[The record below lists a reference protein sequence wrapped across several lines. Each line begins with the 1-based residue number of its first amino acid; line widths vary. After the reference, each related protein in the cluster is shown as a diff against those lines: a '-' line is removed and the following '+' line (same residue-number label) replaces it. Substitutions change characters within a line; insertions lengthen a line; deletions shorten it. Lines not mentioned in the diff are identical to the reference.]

1 MSWRWLGRGR
11 SRDDDDDFAPPAPP
25 ALPSLSAAEV
35 KKETA
40 RPLSGED
47 LATLLP
53 GIRVI
58 TYPELAD
65 VRRLDDLLA
74 NPQKAAAI
82 LFVTDE
88 LPGCVKQGHWVGL
101 FQRADGSVLYF
112 DPYGKLP
119 DAQRRWLAPGKAE
132 ALGEDRS
139 LLAPLI
145 AAFGAGGGRV
155 VASDESVQKLGASTA
170 TCGRHLVVRARNRE
184 ADDAEHLAEITRGR
198 LTPDAYVTLLTEGWL
213 RSLTGSPAPEK

>member
-1 MSWRWLGRGR
+1 MSWRWLGRGSVR
-11 SRDDDDDFAPPAPP
+11 ADEEFTLPPTAPSR
-25 ALPSLSAAEV
+25 LTAAEA
-35 KKETA
+35 KKEEA

-53 GIRVI
+53 GIRVT
-58 TYPELAD
+58 TYPELAS
-65 VRRLDDLLA
+65 VRRLTDLLA

-88 LPGCVKQGHWVGL
+88 LPGGVKQGHWVGL
-101 FQRADGSVLYF
+101 FQRSDGSVLYF

-119 DAQRRWLAPGKAE
+119 DAQRQWLTPGKAE

-145 AAFGAGGGRV
+145 ADFGAGGGRV

-184 ADDAEHLAEITRGR
+184 VDDAAHIAEITRGR

-213 RSLTGSPAPEK
+213 RSLTGSPSK